1 MTALIRAPSGWHCS
15 AGHTAALSRLRCI
28 VSIHG
33 ACVYLVLEMVI
44 FSRFGAP
51 LKHRYKEKIRNTK
64 TADILLLERL
74 PEQIVT
80 NFEVFTPYCT
90 VPYI

>member
-1 MTALIRAPSGWHCS
+1 MPAVFVLLIFSLYLCFIG
-15 AGHTAALSRLRCI
+15 
-28 VSIHG
+28 
-33 ACVYLVLEMVI
+33 VYLVLEMVI